1 MAPGAAPPEDPDGRF
16 HYDYDSLRLG
26 GLIFAGVVFV
36 LGILIILSAYPKTAQ
51 IAPKSARNTPKTS
64 KITPKS
70 PKITPKSPKNTLKW
84 PKTPQKCP
92 KKGKNHPEIRQESAN

>member
-36 LGILIILSAYPKTAQ
+36 LGILIILSRRCRCKFDQQPKTGE
-51 IAPKSARNTPKTS
+51 PDETEGP
-64 KITPKS
+64 
-70 PKITPKSPKNTLKW
+70 L
-84 PKTPQKCP
+84 
-92 KKGKNHPEIRQESAN
+92 RQSMRRLSTRMR

>member
-36 LGILIILSAYPKTAQ
+36 LGILIILSRRCRCKFDQQPKTGE
-51 IAPKSARNTPKTS
+51 PDETEGP
-64 KITPKS
+64 
-70 PKITPKSPKNTLKW
+70 L
-84 PKTPQKCP
+84 
-92 KKGKNHPEIRQESAN
+92 RQSLRRLSTRMR